1 MTKEQKLVSKKARL
15 SILENNGKNGPTSG
29 VIKRLK
35 REIRNL
41 EK

>member
-15 SILENNGKNGPTSG
+15 GILENNGKNGPTSG